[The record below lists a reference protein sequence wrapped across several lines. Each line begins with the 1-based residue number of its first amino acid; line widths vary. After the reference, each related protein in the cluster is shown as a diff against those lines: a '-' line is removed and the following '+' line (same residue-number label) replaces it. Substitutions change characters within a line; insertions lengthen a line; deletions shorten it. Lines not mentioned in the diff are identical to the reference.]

1 MTKSLTGSTPN
12 FVSNT
17 RRNSIEIINLLE
29 YLLPFAPE
37 IIRKVF

>member
-1 MTKSLTGSTPN
+1 MTKSFKESSPN

-17 RRNSIEIINLLE
+17 RRNSIELINLLE